1 MPSLINLSRQNK
13 VTSALADLHDTFSRE
28 IVVYKNAKKVAIS
41 SSPQYN
47 SIYGNA
53 GSSTSIDYET
63 VSATF
68 MARIYYIKSDEEHF
82 SDLNSSKGSQNKI
95 ILPQGSVKIVVDPD
109 GYHYIKEA
117 RKVEFDGITFAI
129 RSDGNPMGLFA
140 NQYYE
145 FYLTPIDE

>member
-1 MPSLINLSRQNK
+1 MPSLINSSRQNK
-13 VTSALADLHDTFSRE
+13 VTAALADLHDTFSRE
-28 IVVYKNAKKVAIS
+28 IVVYKNAKKIAIS

-47 SIYGNA
+47 SIYGNV
-53 GSSTSIDYET
+53 GSSTSVDYET
-63 VSATF
+63 VSSTF

-95 ILPQGSVKIVVDPD
+95 IMPQGSVKIVVDPD

-129 RSDGNPMGLFA
+129 RSDGNPMGMFT

>member
-13 VTSALADLHDTFSRE
+13 VTAALADLHDTFSRE

-82 SDLNSSKGSQNKI
+82 SDLNSNKGSQNKI
-95 ILPQGSVKIVVDPD
+95 IMPQGSVKIVVDPD
-109 GYHYIKEA
+109 GYLYIKEA

>member
-13 VTSALADLHDTFSRE
+13 VTAALADLHDTFSRE

-53 GSSTSIDYET
+53 GASTSIDYET

-82 SDLNSSKGSQNKI
+82 SDLNTNKGSQNKI
-95 ILPQGSVKIVVDPD
+95 IMPQGSVKIVVDPD
-109 GYHYIKEA
+109 GYLYIKEA